1 MLQEMTIKNFAIIES
16 LSLTFQ
22 EGMTVLTGETGA
34 GKSIIIDALG
44 LLVGGRGSADFIR
57 HGEERLELQGL
68 FALAEDNLACRN
80 ALIENGIDASDDM
93 VVLERS
99 LFRSGKNSCRINGKL
114 VTTVLLRQIGSK
126 LIDIHSQHEH
136 QELMNEEFHLS
147 LLDRFA
153 SDKIKPAL
161 TKYQT
166 NFKEYQTIEK
176 EWQNWTKNERELA
189 QRLDMLRFQ
198 QQEIENA
205 NLQAGEEDRLLEQ
218 KNILANFE
226 KLNENLQGAYAAI
239 QGEPGGLEFVGEAMR
254 QMETAASIHTD
265 YKAVSEAISSS
276 YYMLE
281 DSMSQIRQSLD
292 HLEFQPEELNQIES
306 RLNDLNQLKRK
317 YGKTIEDIIQYEQE
331 ISSEM
336 EKLTDS
342 ESHVGHLETK
352 LATLKTELT
361 KQAATLTDIRKKA
374 AVTLEKQIKQELNQ
388 LYMEKAI
395 FSVRF
400 EANKMELTELGQD
413 SVVFYMSTNP
423 GEPLKPLA
431 KIASG
436 GELSRMML
444 ALKTIFSRHQG
455 ITSIIFDEVDTG
467 VSGRVGQAIAEKIY
481 AVSVGSQVLCI
492 SHLPQVAAMANHH
505 YYITKKVQNK
515 RTTTSVTVLKG
526 VEKVEE
532 ISRMI
537 AGIEVTELTKLLRK
551 DAKETLEKVKQL
563 GFKQTK
569 LLAYRIVFA

>member
-1 MLQEMTIKNFAIIES
+1 MTIKNFAIIES

-254 QMETAASIHTD
+254 QMEAAASIHTD

-292 HLEFQPEELNQIES
+292 QLEFQPEELNQIES

-352 LATLKTELT
+352 LATLKAELT
-361 KQAATLTDIRKKA
+361 KQANTLTEIRKKA
-374 AVTLEKQIKQELNQ
+374 AVTLEKQIKQELNH

-400 EANKMELTELGQD
+400 EANKMELADSGQD

-526 VEKVEE
+526 EEKVEE

-537 AGIEVTELTKLLRK
+537 AGIEVTELTKQH
-551 DAKETLEKVKQL
+551 AKEMIEQAEKVKQ
-563 GFKQTK
+563 T
-569 LLAYRIVFA
+569 Y

>member
-1 MLQEMTIKNFAIIES
+1 MTIKNFAIIES

-153 SDKIKPAL
+153 SDKIKLAL

-292 HLEFQPEELNQIES
+292 QLEFQPEELNQIES

-331 ISSEM
+331 INSEM

-537 AGIEVTELTKLLRK
+537 AGIEVTELTKQH
-551 DAKETLEKVKQL
+551 AKEMIEQAEKVKQ
-563 GFKQTK
+563 T
-569 LLAYRIVFA
+569 Y

>member
-1 MLQEMTIKNFAIIES
+1 MTIKNFAIIES

-44 LLVGGRGSADFIR
+44 LLVGARGSADFIR

-153 SDKIKPAL
+153 SDKIKLAL

-292 HLEFQPEELNQIES
+292 QLEFQPEELNQIES

-537 AGIEVTELTKLLRK
+537 AGIEVTELTKQH
-551 DAKETLEKVKQL
+551 AKEMIEQAEKVKQ
-563 GFKQTK
+563 T
-569 LLAYRIVFA
+569 Y

>member
-1 MLQEMTIKNFAIIES
+1 MTIKNFAIIES

-205 NLQAGEEDRLLEQ
+205 DLQAGEEDRLLEQ

-292 HLEFQPEELNQIES
+292 QLEFQPEELNQIES

-526 VEKVEE
+526 VENVEE

-537 AGIEVTELTKLLRK
+537 AGIEVTELTKQH
-551 DAKETLEKVKQL
+551 AKEMIEQAEKVKQ
-563 GFKQTK
+563 T
-569 LLAYRIVFA
+569 Y

>member
-1 MLQEMTIKNFAIIES
+1 MTIKNFAIIES

-22 EGMTVLTGETGA
+22 EGMTLLTGETGA

-153 SDKIKPAL
+153 SDKIKLAL

-292 HLEFQPEELNQIES
+292 QLEFQPEELNQIES

-537 AGIEVTELTKLLRK
+537 AGIEVTELTKQH
-551 DAKETLEKVKQL
+551 AKEMIEQAEKVKQ
-563 GFKQTK
+563 T
-569 LLAYRIVFA
+569 Y

>member
-254 QMETAASIHTD
+254 QMEAAASIHTD

-292 HLEFQPEELNQIES
+292 QLEFQPEELNQIES

-352 LATLKTELT
+352 LATLKAELT
-361 KQAATLTDIRKKA
+361 KQANILTEIRKKA
-374 AVTLEKQIKQELNQ
+374 AVTLEKQIKQELNH

-400 EANKMELTELGQD
+400 EANKMELTDSGQD

-526 VEKVEE
+526 EEKVEE

-537 AGIEVTELTKLLRK
+537 AGIEVTELTKQH
-551 DAKETLEKVKQL
+551 AKEMIEQAEKVKQ
-563 GFKQTK
+563 T
-569 LLAYRIVFA
+569 Y

>member
-1 MLQEMTIKNFAIIES
+1 MTIKNFAIIES

-153 SDKIKPAL
+153 SDKIKLAL

-292 HLEFQPEELNQIES
+292 QLEFQPEELNQIES

-342 ESHVGHLETK
+342 ESQVGHLETK

-537 AGIEVTELTKLLRK
+537 AGIEVTELTKQH
-551 DAKETLEKVKQL
+551 AKEMIEQAEKVKQ
-563 GFKQTK
+563 T
-569 LLAYRIVFA
+569 Y

>member
-1 MLQEMTIKNFAIIES
+1 MTIKNFAIIES

-205 NLQAGEEDRLLEQ
+205 DLQAGEEDRLLEQ

-292 HLEFQPEELNQIES
+292 QLEFQPEELNQIES

-481 AVSVGSQVLCI
+481 AVSVGSQVICI

-537 AGIEVTELTKLLRK
+537 AGIEVTELTKQH
-551 DAKETLEKVKQL
+551 AKEMIEQAEKVKQ
-563 GFKQTK
+563 T
-569 LLAYRIVFA
+569 Y

>member
-1 MLQEMTIKNFAIIES
+1 MTIKNFAIIES

-281 DSMSQIRQSLD
+281 DTMSQIRQSLD

-537 AGIEVTELTKLLRK
+537 AGIEVTELTKQH
-551 DAKETLEKVKQL
+551 AKEMIEQAEKVKQ
-563 GFKQTK
+563 T
-569 LLAYRIVFA
+569 Y

>member
-1 MLQEMTIKNFAIIES
+1 MTIKNFAIIES

-44 LLVGGRGSADFIR
+44 LLVGGRGAADFIR

-153 SDKIKPAL
+153 SDKIKLAL

-292 HLEFQPEELNQIES
+292 QLEFQPEELNQIES

-317 YGKTIEDIIQYEQE
+317 YGKTIEDIIQYELE

-537 AGIEVTELTKLLRK
+537 AGIEVTELTKQH
-551 DAKETLEKVKQL
+551 AKEMIEQAEKVKQ
-563 GFKQTK
+563 T
-569 LLAYRIVFA
+569 Y

>member
-205 NLQAGEEDRLLEQ
+205 DLQAGEEDRLLEQ

-239 QGEPGGLEFVGEAMR
+239 QDEPGGLEFVGEAMR

-292 HLEFQPEELNQIES
+292 QLEFQPEELNQIES

-537 AGIEVTELTKLLRK
+537 AGIEVTELTKQH
-551 DAKETLEKVKQL
+551 AKEMIEQAEKVKQ
-563 GFKQTK
+563 T
-569 LLAYRIVFA
+569 Y

>member
-68 FALAEDNLACRN
+68 FGLAEDNHACRN
-80 ALIENGIDASDDM
+80 ALLENGIDASDDM

-166 NFKEYQTIEK
+166 NFKEYQAIEK

-292 HLEFQPEELNQIES
+292 QLEFQPEELNQIES

-336 EKLTDS
+336 EKLSDS

-361 KQAATLTDIRKKA
+361 KQAITLTDIRKKA
-374 AVTLEKQIKQELNQ
+374 AVILEKQIKQELNQ

-400 EANKMELTELGQD
+400 EANKMELTESGQD

-526 VEKVEE
+526 EDKVEE

-537 AGIEVTELTKLLRK
+537 AGIEVTELTKQH
-551 DAKETLEKVKQL
+551 AKEMIEQAEKVKQ
-563 GFKQTK
+563 T
-569 LLAYRIVFA
+569 Y

>member
-254 QMETAASIHTD
+254 QMEAAASIHTD

-292 HLEFQPEELNQIES
+292 QLEFQPEELNQIES

-342 ESHVGHLETK
+342 ESHVGHLETE
-352 LATLKTELT
+352 LATLKAELT
-361 KQAATLTDIRKKA
+361 KQANTLTEIRKKA
-374 AVTLEKQIKQELNQ
+374 AVTLEKQIKQELNH

-400 EANKMELTELGQD
+400 EANKMELTDSGQD

-526 VEKVEE
+526 KEKVEE

-537 AGIEVTELTKLLRK
+537 AGIEVTELTKQH
-551 DAKETLEKVKQL
+551 AKEMIEQAEKVKQ
-563 GFKQTK
+563 T
-569 LLAYRIVFA
+569 Y

>member
-68 FALAEDNLACRN
+68 FGLAEDNLVCRN
-80 ALIENGIDASDDM
+80 ALLENGIDASDDM

-166 NFKEYQTIEK
+166 NFREYQAIEK
-176 EWQNWTKNERELA
+176 EWKNWTKNERELA

-292 HLEFQPEELNQIES
+292 QLEFQPEELNQIES

-352 LATLKTELT
+352 LAALKAELT
-361 KQAATLTDIRKKA
+361 KQANTLTDIRKKA
-374 AVTLEKQIKQELNQ
+374 AVILEKQIKQELNQ

-400 EANKMELTELGQD
+400 ETNKMELTESGQD
-413 SVVFYMSTNP
+413 SIVFYMSTNP

-515 RTTTSVTVLKG
+515 RTTTSVAVLKG
-526 VEKVEE
+526 EDKVEE

-537 AGIEVTELTKLLRK
+537 AGIEVTELTKQH
-551 DAKETLEKVKQL
+551 AKEMIEQAEKVKQ
-563 GFKQTK
+563 T
-569 LLAYRIVFA
+569 Y

>member
-153 SDKIKPAL
+153 SDKIKLAL

-292 HLEFQPEELNQIES
+292 QLEFQPEELNQIES

-388 LYMEKAI
+388 LYMEKVI

-537 AGIEVTELTKLLRK
+537 AGIEVTELTKQH
-551 DAKETLEKVKQL
+551 AKEMIEQAEKVKQ
-563 GFKQTK
+563 T
-569 LLAYRIVFA
+569 Y

>member
-1 MLQEMTIKNFAIIES
+1 MTIKNFAIIES

-292 HLEFQPEELNQIES
+292 QLEFQPEELNQIES

-413 SVVFYMSTNP
+413 SIVFYMSTNP

-537 AGIEVTELTKLLRK
+537 AGIEVTELTKQH
-551 DAKETLEKVKQL
+551 AKEMIEQAEKVKQ
-563 GFKQTK
+563 T
-569 LLAYRIVFA
+569 Y

>member
-1 MLQEMTIKNFAIIES
+1 MTIKNFAIIES

-68 FALAEDNLACRN
+68 FGLAEDNHACRN
-80 ALIENGIDASDDM
+80 ALLENGIDASDDM

-136 QELMNEEFHLS
+136 QELMNDEFHLS

-166 NFKEYQTIEK
+166 NFKEYQAIEK
-176 EWQNWTKNERELA
+176 EWKNWTKNERELA

-292 HLEFQPEELNQIES
+292 QLEFQPEELNQIES

-352 LATLKTELT
+352 LATLKTELI
-361 KQAATLTDIRKKA
+361 KQANTLTDIRKKA
-374 AVTLEKQIKQELNQ
+374 AVILEKQIKQELNQ

-400 EANKMELTELGQD
+400 EANKMELTESGQD

-515 RTTTSVTVLKG
+515 RTTTSVTVLQG
-526 VEKVEE
+526 EDKVEE

-537 AGIEVTELTKLLRK
+537 AGIEVTELTKQH
-551 DAKETLEKVKQL
+551 AKEMIEQAEKVKQ
-563 GFKQTK
+563 T
-569 LLAYRIVFA
+569 Y

>member
-292 HLEFQPEELNQIES
+292 QLEFQPEELNQIES

-331 ISSEM
+331 ISIEM

-388 LYMEKAI
+388 LYMGKAI

-515 RTTTSVTVLKG
+515 RTTASVTVLKG

-537 AGIEVTELTKLLRK
+537 AGIEVTELTKQH
-551 DAKETLEKVKQL
+551 AKEMIEQAEKVKQ
-563 GFKQTK
+563 T
-569 LLAYRIVFA
+569 Y

>member
-1 MLQEMTIKNFAIIES
+1 MTIKNFAIIES

-189 QRLDMLRFQ
+189 HRLDMLRFQ

-292 HLEFQPEELNQIES
+292 QLEFQPEELNQIES

-537 AGIEVTELTKLLRK
+537 AGIEVTELTKQH
-551 DAKETLEKVKQL
+551 AKEMIEQAEKVKQ
-563 GFKQTK
+563 T
-569 LLAYRIVFA
+569 Y

>member
-1 MLQEMTIKNFAIIES
+1 MTIKNFAIIES

-68 FALAEDNLACRN
+68 FGLAEDNLACRN
-80 ALIENGIDASDDM
+80 ALLENGIDASDDM

-166 NFKEYQTIEK
+166 NFREYQAIEK

-292 HLEFQPEELNQIES
+292 QLEFQPEELNQIES

-352 LATLKTELT
+352 LAALKAELT
-361 KQAATLTDIRKKA
+361 KQANTLTDIRKKA
-374 AVTLEKQIKQELNQ
+374 AVILEKQIKQELNQ

-400 EANKMELTELGQD
+400 ETNKMELTESGQD
-413 SVVFYMSTNP
+413 SIVFYMSTNP

-515 RTTTSVTVLKG
+515 RTTTSVAVLKG
-526 VEKVEE
+526 EDKVEE

-537 AGIEVTELTKLLRK
+537 AGIEVTELTKQH
-551 DAKETLEKVKQL
+551 AKEMIEQAEKVKQ
-563 GFKQTK
+563 T
-569 LLAYRIVFA
+569 Y

>member
-1 MLQEMTIKNFAIIES
+1 MTIKNFAIIES

-44 LLVGGRGSADFIR
+44 LLVGGRGSTDFIR

-80 ALIENGIDASDDM
+80 ALLENGIDASDDM

-147 LLDRFA
+147 LLDRFSA
-153 SDKIKPAL
+153 DKIKPAL

-166 NFKEYQTIEK
+166 NFKEYQTILR

-218 KNILANFE
+218 KNVLANFE
-226 KLNENLQGAYAAI
+226 KLNENLQGAYTAI
-239 QGEPGGLEFVGEAMR
+239 QGEPGGLEFIGEAMR
-254 QMETAASIHTD
+254 QMEAAASIHTD

-292 HLEFQPEELNQIES
+292 QLEFQPEELNQIES

-317 YGKTIEDIIQYEQE
+317 YGKTIEDIIQYEKE
-331 ISSEM
+331 ISTEM

-352 LATLKTELT
+352 MATLKTELT
-361 KQAATLTDIRKKA
+361 KQASTLTDIRKKA
-374 AVTLEKQIKQELNQ
+374 AATLEKQIKQELNQ

-395 FSVRF
+395 FSVHF
-400 EANKMELTELGQD
+400 ESDKTELTESGQD

-481 AVSVGSQVLCI
+481 AVSVDSQVLCI

-515 RTTTSVTVLKG
+515 RTTTSVTILKG
-526 VEKVEE
+526 EQKVEE

-537 AGIEVTELTKLLRK
+537 AGIEVTELTKQH
-551 DAKETLEKVKQL
+551 AKEMIQQAEKVKQ
-563 GFKQTK
+563 T
-569 LLAYRIVFA
+569 Y

>member
-44 LLVGGRGSADFIR
+44 LLVGGRGSTDFIR

-80 ALIENGIDASDDM
+80 ALLENGIDASDDM

-147 LLDRFA
+147 LLDRFSA
-153 SDKIKPAL
+153 DKIKPAL

-166 NFKEYQTIEK
+166 NFKEYQTILR

-218 KNILANFE
+218 KNVLANFE
-226 KLNENLQGAYAAI
+226 KLNENLQGAYTAI
-239 QGEPGGLEFVGEAMR
+239 QGEPGGLEFIGEAMR
-254 QMETAASIHTD
+254 QMEAAASIHTD

-292 HLEFQPEELNQIES
+292 QLEFQPEELNQIES

-317 YGKTIEDIIQYEQE
+317 YGKTIEDIIQYEKE
-331 ISSEM
+331 ISTEM

-352 LATLKTELT
+352 MATLKTELT
-361 KQAATLTDIRKKA
+361 KQASTLTDIRKKA
-374 AVTLEKQIKQELNQ
+374 AATLEKQIKQELNQ

-395 FSVRF
+395 FSVHF
-400 EANKMELTELGQD
+400 ESDKTELTESGQD

-481 AVSVGSQVLCI
+481 AVSVDSQVLCI

-515 RTTTSVTVLKG
+515 RTTTSVTILKG
-526 VEKVEE
+526 EQKVEE

-537 AGIEVTELTKLLRK
+537 AGIEVTELTKQH
-551 DAKETLEKVKQL
+551 AKEMIQQAEKVKQ
-563 GFKQTK
+563 T
-569 LLAYRIVFA
+569 Y

>member
-1 MLQEMTIKNFAIIES
+1 MTIKNFAIIES

-205 NLQAGEEDRLLEQ
+205 DLQAGEEDRLLEQ

-292 HLEFQPEELNQIES
+292 QLEFQPEELNQIES

-374 AVTLEKQIKQELNQ
+374 AVTLEKQITQELNQ

-537 AGIEVTELTKLLRK
+537 AGIEVTELTKQH
-551 DAKETLEKVKQL
+551 AKEMIEQAEKVKQ
-563 GFKQTK
+563 T
-569 LLAYRIVFA
+569 Y

>member
-205 NLQAGEEDRLLEQ
+205 DLQAGEEDRLLEQ

-292 HLEFQPEELNQIES
+292 QLEFQPEELNQIES

-388 LYMEKAI
+388 LYLEKAI

-537 AGIEVTELTKLLRK
+537 AGIEVTELTKQH
-551 DAKETLEKVKQL
+551 AKEMIEQAEKVKQ
-563 GFKQTK
+563 T
-569 LLAYRIVFA
+569 Y

>member
-114 VTTVLLRQIGSK
+114 VTTVLLRQISSK

-292 HLEFQPEELNQIES
+292 QLEFQPEELNQIES

-537 AGIEVTELTKLLRK
+537 AGIEVTELTKQH
-551 DAKETLEKVKQL
+551 AKEMIEQAEKVKQ
-563 GFKQTK
+563 T
-569 LLAYRIVFA
+569 Y

>member
-1 MLQEMTIKNFAIIES
+1 MTIKNFAIIES

-395 FSVRF
+395 FSVHF

-537 AGIEVTELTKLLRK
+537 AGIEVTELTKQH
-551 DAKETLEKVKQL
+551 AKEMIEQAEKVKQ
-563 GFKQTK
+563 T
-569 LLAYRIVFA
+569 Y

>member
-1 MLQEMTIKNFAIIES
+1 MTIKNFAIIES

-153 SDKIKPAL
+153 SDKIKLAL

-292 HLEFQPEELNQIES
+292 QLEFQPEELNQIES

-388 LYMEKAI
+388 LYMEKVI

-537 AGIEVTELTKLLRK
+537 AGIEVTELTKQH
-551 DAKETLEKVKQL
+551 AKEMIEQAEKVKQ
-563 GFKQTK
+563 T
-569 LLAYRIVFA
+569 Y

>member
-1 MLQEMTIKNFAIIES
+1 MTIKNFAIIES

-136 QELMNEEFHLS
+136 QELMNEEFYLS

-205 NLQAGEEDRLLEQ
+205 DLQAGEEDRLLEQ

-292 HLEFQPEELNQIES
+292 QLEFQPEELNQIES

-537 AGIEVTELTKLLRK
+537 AGIEVTELTKQH
-551 DAKETLEKVKQL
+551 AKEMIEQAEKVKQ
-563 GFKQTK
+563 T
-569 LLAYRIVFA
+569 Y

>member
-1 MLQEMTIKNFAIIES
+1 MILLQEMTIKNFAIIES
-16 LSLTFQ
+16 LSLSFR

-44 LLVGGRGSADFIR
+44 LLVGGRGSTDFIR

-68 FALAEDNLACRN
+68 FALAEDNLACRD
-80 ALIENGIDASDDM
+80 ALLEHGIDATDDM

-153 SDKIKPAL
+153 ADKIKPAL
-161 TKYQT
+161 TKYQAK
-166 NFKEYQTIEK
+166 FKEYQSISK

-189 QRLDMLRFQ
+189 QRLDMLHFQ
-198 QQEIENA
+198 QKEIENA

-226 KLNENLQGAYAAI
+226 KLNENLQGAYTAI
-239 QGEPGGLEFVGEAMR
+239 QGEPGGLEFIGEAMR
-254 QMETAASIHTD
+254 QMDSAASIHTD

-292 HLEFQPEELNQIES
+292 QLEFQPEELNQIES

-317 YGKTIEDIIQYEQE
+317 YGKTIEDIIHYEQE

-352 LATLKTELT
+352 LANLKAELT
-361 KQAATLTDIRKKA
+361 KQAAILTDIRKKA
-374 AVTLEKQIKQELNQ
+374 ATTLEKQIKQELNQ

-400 EANKMELTELGQD
+400 ETEKMELTETGQD
-413 SVVFYMSTNP
+413 SIVFYMSTNP

-515 RTTTSVTVLKG
+515 RTTTSVTILTG
-526 VEKVEE
+526 DEKVEE

-537 AGIEVTELTKLLRK
+537 AGIEVTELTKQH
-551 DAKETLEKVKQL
+551 AKEMIEQAEKVKE
-563 GFKQTK
+563 T
-569 LLAYRIVFA
+569 Y

>member
-1 MLQEMTIKNFAIIES
+1 MTIKNFAIIES

-254 QMETAASIHTD
+254 QMEIAASIHTD

-292 HLEFQPEELNQIES
+292 QLEFQPEELNQIES

-537 AGIEVTELTKLLRK
+537 AGIEVTELTKQH
-551 DAKETLEKVKQL
+551 AKEMIEQAEKVKQ
-563 GFKQTK
+563 T
-569 LLAYRIVFA
+569 Y

>member
-1 MLQEMTIKNFAIIES
+1 MTIKNFAIIES

-153 SDKIKPAL
+153 SDKIKLAL

-292 HLEFQPEELNQIES
+292 QLEFQPEELNQIES

-413 SVVFYMSTNP
+413 SVVYYMSTNP

-537 AGIEVTELTKLLRK
+537 AGIEVTELTKQH
-551 DAKETLEKVKQL
+551 AKEMIEQAEKVKQ
-563 GFKQTK
+563 T
-569 LLAYRIVFA
+569 Y

>member
-1 MLQEMTIKNFAIIES
+1 MTIKNFAIIES

-292 HLEFQPEELNQIES
+292 QLEFQPEELNQIES

-361 KQAATLTDIRKKA
+361 KQADTLTDIRKKA

-537 AGIEVTELTKLLRK
+537 AGIEVTELTKQH
-551 DAKETLEKVKQL
+551 AKEMIEQAEKVKQ
-563 GFKQTK
+563 T
-569 LLAYRIVFA
+569 Y

>member
-1 MLQEMTIKNFAIIES
+1 MTIKNFAIIES

-205 NLQAGEEDRLLEQ
+205 DLQAGEEDRLLEQ

-292 HLEFQPEELNQIES
+292 QLEFQPEELNQIES

-537 AGIEVTELTKLLRK
+537 AGIEVTELTKQH
-551 DAKETLEKVKQL
+551 AKEMIEQAEKVKH
-563 GFKQTK
+563 T
-569 LLAYRIVFA
+569 Y

>member
-22 EGMTVLTGETGA
+22 EGMTVLSGETGA

-292 HLEFQPEELNQIES
+292 QLEFQPEELNQIES

-537 AGIEVTELTKLLRK
+537 AGIEVTELTKQH
-551 DAKETLEKVKQL
+551 AKEMIEQAEKVKQ
-563 GFKQTK
+563 T
-569 LLAYRIVFA
+569 Y

>member
-1 MLQEMTIKNFAIIES
+1 MTIKNFAIIES

-44 LLVGGRGSADFIR
+44 LLVGGRGSTDFIR

-80 ALIENGIDASDDM
+80 ALLENGIDASDDM

-153 SDKIKPAL
+153 ADKIKPAL

-166 NFKEYQTIEK
+166 NFKEYQTILR

-218 KNILANFE
+218 KNVLANFE
-226 KLNENLQGAYAAI
+226 KLNENLQGAYTAI
-239 QGEPGGLEFVGEAMR
+239 QGEPGGLEFIGEAMR
-254 QMETAASIHTD
+254 QMEAAASIHTD

-292 HLEFQPEELNQIES
+292 QLEFQPEELNQIES

-317 YGKTIEDIIQYEQE
+317 YGKTIEDIIQYEKE
-331 ISSEM
+331 ISTEM

-352 LATLKTELT
+352 MATLKTELT
-361 KQAATLTDIRKKA
+361 KQASTLTDIRKKA
-374 AVTLEKQIKQELNQ
+374 AATLEKQIKQELNQ

-395 FSVRF
+395 FSVHF
-400 EANKMELTELGQD
+400 ESGKTELTESGQD

-515 RTTTSVTVLKG
+515 RTTTSVTILKG
-526 VEKVEE
+526 EQKVEE

-537 AGIEVTELTKLLRK
+537 AGIEVTELTKQH
-551 DAKETLEKVKQL
+551 AKEMIQQAEKVKQ
-563 GFKQTK
+563 T
-569 LLAYRIVFA
+569 Y

>member
-68 FALAEDNLACRN
+68 FGLAEDNLACRN
-80 ALIENGIDASDDM
+80 ALLENGIDASDDM

-136 QELMNEEFHLS
+136 QELMNDEFHLS

-166 NFKEYQTIEK
+166 NFKEYQAIEK

-292 HLEFQPEELNQIES
+292 QLEFQPEELNQIES

-352 LATLKTELT
+352 LAALKAELT
-361 KQAATLTDIRKKA
+361 KQANTLTDIRKKA
-374 AVTLEKQIKQELNQ
+374 AVILEKQIKQELNQ

-400 EANKMELTELGQD
+400 ETNKMELTESGQD
-413 SVVFYMSTNP
+413 SIVFYMSTNP

-515 RTTTSVTVLKG
+515 RTTTSVAVLKG
-526 VEKVEE
+526 EDKVEE

-537 AGIEVTELTKLLRK
+537 AGIEVTELTKQH
-551 DAKETLEKVKQL
+551 AKEMIEQAEKVKQ
-563 GFKQTK
+563 T
-569 LLAYRIVFA
+569 Y